1 MEAEDVKRIRAKL
14 SAREGKTVTQ
24 AELARRLGTSRRNVE
39 NWEQDTRG
47 IGEENAEKLRK
58 LEKE

>member
-14 SAREGKTVTQ
+14 GITQ
-24 AELARRLGTSRRNVE
+24 SDLARRLGTSRRNVE
-39 NWEQDTRG
+39 NWEQGMRG
-47 IGEENAEKLRK
+47 VGEENAEKLRK